1 MLNESQDKSSAINRR
16 SIGKNKGITKN
27 VRGSTE
33 VARVTSKE
41 QLYNE
46 TAKQNYFAQEIT

>member
-1 MLNESQDKSSAINRR
+1 MVNESQDKSSAINRR